1 MQKCKKN
8 KNFKTFLY
16 SCSGYP
22 YHHILLS
29 PSSLVFVLVFFFKQ
43 RTATIQDLEE
53 QLKKHH
59 EEVGRSS
66 PFSSSLSVHSQD
78 GVQREIEIL
87 RLDKDRQDNETF
99 ILQRSLE
106 ELSAR
111 LEAQQQAMQ
120 AKDETITQ
128 LMGMIQSNKGVES
141 KQMEMLKDHQS
152 SDRKKLTEA
161 LNQLAK
167 LREVID
173 ERDRAI
179 ASLKEVHNLQ
189 VEKSLG
195 SVQLLV

>member
-1 MQKCKKN
+1 MHKCKKKKPLN
-8 KNFKTFLY
+8 HCYTHVLGILIIIFFSPHLLLFL
-16 SCSGYP
+16 
-22 YHHILLS
+22 
-29 PSSLVFVLVFFFKQ
+29 FFFFKQ

>member
-1 MQKCKKN
+1 M
-8 KNFKTFLY
+8 
-16 SCSGYP
+16 
-22 YHHILLS
+22 
-29 PSSLVFVLVFFFKQ
+29 
-43 RTATIQDLEE
+43 
-53 QLKKHH
+53 
-59 EEVGRSS
+59 
-66 PFSSSLSVHSQD
+66 HSQD

>member
-1 MQKCKKN
+1 MQKKKN
-8 KNFKTFLY
+8 NFKTLLY

-22 YHHILLS
+22 YRHILLS
-29 PSSLVFVLVFFFKQ
+29 PSSLVFVFLFKQ

-59 EEVGRSS
+59 EEVGRSP

>member
-1 MQKCKKN
+1 MHKYKK
-8 KNFKTFLY
+8 KNFKTLLY

-29 PSSLVFVLVFFFKQ
+29 PSSLVFVFLFKQ

-99 ILQRSLE
+99 LLQRSLE

-195 SVQLLV
+195 SIQLLV

>member
-1 MQKCKKN
+1 M
-8 KNFKTFLY
+8 
-16 SCSGYP
+16 
-22 YHHILLS
+22 
-29 PSSLVFVLVFFFKQ
+29 
-43 RTATIQDLEE
+43 
-53 QLKKHH
+53 
-59 EEVGRSS
+59 
-66 PFSSSLSVHSQD
+66 HSQD

-87 RLDKDRQDNETF
+87 RLDKDRQENETF

-152 SDRKKLTEA
+152 TDRKKLTEA

-167 LREVID
+167 LREDID

-179 ASLKEVHNLQ
+179 ASLKEVHNVQ
-189 VEKSLG
+189 IEKS
-195 SVQLLV
+195 